1 MDYALGVSTLRY
13 LLLLSILPN
22 CLFLLLV
29 LDWRVGLVLLVGVM
43 GLFYWQAWRQ
53 GSSFFGIMSN
63 LMRAY
68 GSLPRLVWS
77 LDCRAAEGV
86 GGPETTPA
94 RVPLDHTQFFS
105 DLPPLE
111 ARELQVVV
119 RETHQRLRELFPGSE
134 PADRVLVFSHQQD
147 MLVYLAGWFGT
158 LGSRAAGFC
167 FAMGP
172 VRVVG
177 AVDAFRE
184 LGRDPKALLAH
195 ELVHGGLRGVARGLA
210 MFPWLNEGLAEALAV
225 SWFEPAR
232 VPGIQRFLR
241 RARAAGHWMAWDE
254 LSAVRPG
261 HIVAWLKSG
270 DRDQLMKAQ
279 LLYSQSCLLVM
290 ALLDREGADHPCLRA
305 MLRKPGDAR
314 QIMLAQLGVAGAGL
328 LAQVEAE
335 VDASSLELTPWDRA
349 RREVLRGLLAQD
361 PPSRFGLSAV
371 IGLAA
376 CGDDED
382 LPTLRAIASGDDVEL
397 ASQARLALDLLG
409 SIA

>member
-1 MDYALGVSTLRY
+1 VSSLRY

-22 CLFLLLV
+22 CLFIGLV
-29 LDWRVGLVLLVGVM
+29 LDWRLGLGLLVVM
-43 GLFYWQAWRQ
+43 LGLFAWQARRL
-53 GSSFFGIMSN
+53 GSSFFGFMSN
-63 LMRAY
+63 LARAY
-68 GSLPRLVWS
+68 GSLPRLVWA

-86 GGPETTPA
+86 GGPEATPA

-119 RETHQRLRELFPGSE
+119 RETHQRLRELFPGSK
-134 PADRVLVFSHQQD
+134 PVDRVLVFARQQD
-147 MLVYLAGWFGT
+147 MLTYLAGWFGT

-195 ELVHGGLRGVARGLA
+195 ELVHGGLRNVARGVA

-232 VPGIQRFLR
+232 VPGLQRFLR
-241 RARAAGHWMAWDE
+241 RARAAGHWMGWDE

-261 HIVAWLKSG
+261 HIVAWLRSG
-270 DRDQLMKAQ
+270 DPDQLMKAQ
-279 LLYSQSCLLVM
+279 LLYSQACLLIL
-290 ALLDREGADHPCLRA
+290 ALLDREGVEHPCLRA
-305 MLRKPGDAR
+305 MLKKPGDAR
-314 QIMLAQLGVAGAGL
+314 EIMQRHLGFDGTEL
-328 LAQVEAE
+328 LAQVEGE
-335 VDASSLELTPWDRA
+335 VDAASLELTPWDRA
-349 RREVLRGLLAQD
+349 RREVLRGLLAQA

-371 IGLAA
+371 MGLAA

-382 LPTLRAIASGDDVEL
+382 LPRLQAIASGDDADL
-397 ASQARLALDLLG
+397 AAQARLALGLLG
-409 SIA
+409 SVA